1 MITDNA
7 RHENVPKAQLYK
19 MPESKSRT
27 KISDKNWH
35 SVKFIISRIKND
47 KKML

>member
-19 MPESKSRT
+19 MPESESRT
-27 KISDKNWH
+27 QNFWQKLAFSEIYYFKN
-35 SVKFIISRIKND
+35 
-47 KKML
+47 KKW

>member
-19 MPESKSRT
+19 MPESESKPKFLT
-27 KISDKNWH
+27 KTGIQWNLL
-35 SVKFIISRIKND
+35 FQE
-47 KKML
+47 